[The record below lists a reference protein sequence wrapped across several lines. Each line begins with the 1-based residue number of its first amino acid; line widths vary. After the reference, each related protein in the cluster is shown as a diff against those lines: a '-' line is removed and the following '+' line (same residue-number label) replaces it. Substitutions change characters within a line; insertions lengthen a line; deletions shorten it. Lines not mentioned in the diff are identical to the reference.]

1 MPHGLPPDGR
11 LLTGLLILPDLLRE
25 RGMAI
30 FREAVVV
37 FVVAEIVA
45 AVVEMDL
52 GHAAFLAAL

>member
-1 MPHGLPPDGR
+1 VPHGLPADG
-11 LLTGLLILPDLLRE
+11 LVLSGILIFPDLLCE
-25 RGMAI
+25 RGLAI
-30 FREAVVV
+30 VREAVVV